1 MGTDPQAE
9 VLSRIARYKQLIER
23 SRKLREKSNVLIE
36 RSHQLFRI
44 AMGQEVDE
52 VRQQPE
58 DKSTDSFN
66 YSSTS
71 QDSRLNR

>member
-1 MGTDPQAE
+1 MGTDSLAE
-9 VLSRIARYKQLIER
+9 VLPRIARCKELIER
-23 SRKLREKSNVLIE
+23 STKIREKSNVLIE

>member
-9 VLSRIARYKQLIER
+9 ALSRIARYKQLIER

-52 VRQQPE
+52 
-58 DKSTDSFN
+58 
-66 YSSTS
+66 
-71 QDSRLNR
+71 